1 MSPKPVSLV
10 LTRGLDAKAYSKK
23 IWNRFVRFVDTRDRE
38 LCGQPEDNDID
49 GTRLAGCHEREC
61 D

>member
-1 MSPKPVSLV
+1 MSPTPVSFV
-10 LTRGLDAKAYSKK
+10 LTRGLEAKAYVKK
-23 IWNRFVRFVDTRDRE
+23 IWNRFVRFVDTQDRE

-49 GTRLAGCHEREC
+49 GTRLARCRERER

>member
-10 LTRGLDAKAYSKK
+10 LIEGLEAEAYAKK
-23 IWNRFVRFVDTRDRE
+23 IWNRFVRFVDTQNRE

-49 GTRLAGCHEREC
+49 GTRLGGCHERER